1 MYYDFKYDHLYMKKK
16 SSLTTFLAS
25 IYDKTKNITQV
36 LFCISWHI
44 HGVMRFITRF
54 DFVVFVGS

>member
-16 SSLTTFLAS
+16 SNLTTFLAS

-36 LFCISWHI
+36 LFCIS
-44 HGVMRFITRF
+44 
-54 DFVVFVGS
+54 